1 MGGGDGQPVRDPLTG
16 PVAAVDPELA
26 HAVGVRVVDHDHLA
40 GSDPAHTA
48 VQTSTIAALLDG
60 AYDGEVTIGE
70 LLAAGDLGLGTLDAL
85 DGELVIL
92 DGEAWQCAADGTVN
106 AVAPETTTPF
116 AVVTRF
122 AADEAL
128 EAPGPMDHA
137 RLLALLEEHAPPATG
152 CDAIRIDGRFSRVH
166 ARSVQRQEPP
176 YPPLAEVADHQVE
189 WTFENLEGT
198 VVGFRFPRSAAGVEV
213 PGHHLHFL
221 AADRSCGGHVL
232 ECDLQAG
239 TIQVEEVDGLR
250 LELPPGIELPRPGD
264 ADDET
269 VRRVESGD

>member
-1 MGGGDGQPVRDPLTG
+1 MPS
-16 PVAAVDPELA
+16 VDPELA
-26 HAVGVRVVDHDHLA
+26 HAVGLRVVDHDHLA
-40 GSDPAHTA
+40 DGDREHTA

-92 DGEAWQCAADGTVN
+92 DGEAWQCAADGSVN
-106 AVAPETTTPF
+106 RADAGTTTPF

-122 AADEAL
+122 AADETL
-128 EAPGPMDHA
+128 EAPGPLAHDELM
-137 RLLALLEEHAPPATG
+137 ALLEEHAPPTTG

-166 ARSVQRQEPP
+166 ARSVPRQEPP
-176 YPPLAEVADHQVE
+176 YPSLAEVAENQVE
-189 WTFENLEGT
+189 WTFSDVEGT

-213 PGHHLHFL
+213 TGHHLHFL

-232 ECDLQAG
+232 ECDLARG
-239 TIQVEEVDGLR
+239 TIRVEEVDGLR
-250 LELPPGIELPRPGD
+250 LELPPGVALPSAAD
-264 ADDET
+264 ADEEA
-269 VRRVESGD
+269 VRRIESS